1 MPQVS
6 VIITCFRHEAYL
18 PYAVQSV
25 LGQTFKDFELIIAY
39 DDPQAKVERFETLD
53 NRIIVMEATEWL
65 GQPARINSCIPLLT
79 GKYTAFLDADDMWFS
94 WKLKKQ
100 LEYNYDMSYGDC
112 LIQYPDGR
120 MTFNQTKE
128 WDLNTVVYKQTITSF
143 SSIMVKTDLLRKC
156 PFPESVGYGNDRVWT
171 IDLAG
176 HTSNIGRIPLP
187 LFTYREYTSQFTGF
201 NFNPIRKFNN
211 LLRRIER
218 KKKTKKLQDFINT
231 RYGLNEFEV

>member
-6 VIITCFRHEAYL
+6 VIITCYRHEGYL

-25 LGQTFKDFELIIAY
+25 LDQTFKDFELIIAY

-53 NRIIVMEATEWL
+53 NRIIVMEATERL

-112 LIQYPDGR
+112 LIQYPNGR

-128 WDLNTVVYKQTITSF
+128 WDLDVAIRKQTITSF

-156 PFPESVGYGNDRVWT
+156 PFPENVGYGNDRVWT

-187 LFTYREYTSQFTGF
+187 LFTYRDYTSQFTGF
-201 NFNPIRKFNN
+201 NFNPVLKFNN

-218 KKKTKKLQDFINT
+218 KKKIKTLQEYINK
-231 RYGLNEFEV
+231 RYDL